1 MSDPTVKGPMPMVE
15 VQGLERSFGST
26 RVLHD
31 VAFEVAGGEFVTIV
45 GPSGSGKTTLLH
57 LLAGLD
63 RADGGRIIVAGTDV
77 AHHRRLTRYR
87 RDVIGLVFQL
97 HNLIP
102 RLTAAQNVALAMF
115 GTNLGH
121 RERARRA
128 DELLKLVGLENRTDS
143 TPPNMSGGE
152 RQRVAVA
159 RALANRP
166 KLSLADEPTGSLD
179 DDSAKVVLDVFDRLR
194 EESGLT
200 MVAVSHDVRLNVRAD
215 RLLRLADGSVSPGV

>member
-1 MSDPTVKGPMPMVE
+1 M
-15 VQGLERSFGST
+15 
-26 RVLHD
+26 LHD

-166 KLSLADEPTGSLD
+166 KLLLADEPTGSLD

>member
-1 MSDPTVKGPMPMVE
+1 MVTN
-15 VQGLERSFGST
+15 SPFGST

-159 RALANRP
+159 RGFSRP
-166 KLSLADEPTGSLD
+166 TSFNSS
-179 DDSAKVVLDVFDRLR
+179 SAR
-194 EESGLT
+194 
-200 MVAVSHDVRLNVRAD
+200 RA
-215 RLLRLADGSVSPGV
+215 RSR

>member
-1 MSDPTVKGPMPMVE
+1 M
-15 VQGLERSFGST
+15 
-26 RVLHD
+26 
-31 VAFEVAGGEFVTIV
+31 
-45 GPSGSGKTTLLH
+45 LH

-166 KLSLADEPTGSLD
+166 KLLLADEPTGSLD

-200 MVAVSHDVRLNVRAD
+200 MVAVSHDVRLNVREFPVLRTVTLVNGD
-215 RLLRLADGSVSPGV
+215 TGELL

>member
-1 MSDPTVKGPMPMVE
+1 MPMVE
-15 VQGLERSFGST
+15 VQGLERSFGSR

-166 KLSLADEPTGSLD
+166 KLLLADEPTGSLD